1 MDHLASAEFSEPRG
15 DLRVPRGAMLH
26 EEDYR
31 RVRAH
36 LVCAPGAKLFDAAW
50 RRNPWLRHTH
60 YTKACDFL
68 LEVVDRVEARLTE
81 CPEALVALSAQL
93 VLRYL
98 SCTSVEKAEMES
110 LARVCLTLVS
120 KLTERMYV
128 PLSDAYEA
136 ERSDKEAR
144 RPELELRVVQTLD
157 WRIILLTPYSL
168 RSVALEAMCALPL
181 PAPPTDGQ
189 RVAARKLLDVF
200 LYLGVRDASYL
211 ALDDQAAALAAAAE
225 LASSKAL
232 GTESTDHLPALCAA
246 LGVADLAAARQM
258 REIMR
263 LTVGGAPSGTPS
275 LEKAE
280 AGADSPA
287 TITAALGA
295 VSPAPGVA
303 ASPGPRRSV
312 DM

>member
-1 MDHLASAEFSEPRG
+1 M
-15 DLRVPRGAMLH
+15 
-26 EEDYR
+26 
-31 RVRAH
+31 
-36 LVCAPGAKLFDAAW
+36 
-50 RRNPWLRHTH
+50 
-60 YTKACDFL
+60 YTKACDFML
-68 LEVVDRVEARLTE
+68 DVVDGLEEGFTE
-81 CPEALVALSAQL
+81 CTEGLVALSATIL
-93 VLRYL
+93 LRYL
-98 SCTSVEKAEMES
+98 REVEVEKAEVES
-110 LARVCLTLVS
+110 LAQVCLTVAS

-128 PLSDAYEA
+128 PLASSTREQRSA
-136 ERSDKEAR
+136 EEAR
-144 RPELELRVVQTLD
+144 RPELELQLLDRLD
-157 WRIILLTPYSL
+157 WKINIITPYGL
-168 RSVALEAMCALPL
+168 RATALEAVYALLPL

-232 GTESTDHLPALCAA
+232 GTENTDHLPSLCAA

-263 LTVGGAPSGTPS
+263 LPVGGAPSGTPS

-280 AGADSPA
+280 AGAASPA

>member
-1 MDHLASAEFSEPRG
+1 M
-15 DLRVPRGAMLH
+15 
-26 EEDYR
+26 
-31 RVRAH
+31 
-36 LVCAPGAKLFDAAW
+36 
-50 RRNPWLRHTH
+50 
-60 YTKACDFL
+60 
-68 LEVVDRVEARLTE
+68 EARLTE

-136 ERSDKEAR
+136 ERSDEEAR

-189 RVAARKLLDVF
+189 RVAARSSSTSSCTS
-200 LYLGVRDASYL
+200 AS
-211 ALDDQAAALAAAAE
+211 ATPISRSTTRPTATAAAAE

-232 GTESTDHLPALCAA
+232 GARAPIIRPPLCAA
-246 LGVADLAAARQM
+246 LGVADIAAARQM
-258 REIMR
+258 REIG
-263 LTVGGAPSGTPS
+263 LTVGGAERHALAREGRGGRG
-275 LEKAE
+275 LARHHHR
-280 AGADSPA
+280 SPRR
-287 TITAALGA
+287 G
-295 VSPAPGVA
+295 VSRPGVA
-303 ASPGPRRSV
+303 ARRRGRAGASGPV
-312 DM
+312 AI